1 MATHH
6 QPAPDRDSRSRA
18 YLPSIRRLVGLLAFA
33 LAALLIA
40 MAALEYRH
48 IDRHFQDI
56 ERTEDAERLGVMKQ
70 FLSFRINTYQQLVN
84 QLATTSQVFDLLAV
98 NDYAGAATWAQM
110 TRRLM
115 PEAVG
120 AALFAPDG
128 TLLGDALA
136 QRVGTQCLSDL
147 VDSLNGLPV
156 ERPPIH
162 DAIHG
167 LEHFD
172 LTAPVFDQA
181 GEIIGMVFVSFST
194 RILDEAIAELA
205 TEDEHLAIANA
216 RGELITRTR
225 AWDDVDRPAART
237 AIQGTDWTLLL
248 ITRQETL
255 GSTLPGLILIVGL
268 GSVLAMFIVLI
279 ITRMLYSNYLAEFR
293 YVQRILEGLREGNL
307 RDDLPPSRFREF
319 AHLRDDLEARAR
331 GIASKHES
339 LHALGHTDALTGLAN
354 RREFE
359 RVMNGMLDHGSE
371 RHTFWLVTLD
381 LDRFKAVNDALGHD
395 MGDRVLKALGTAL
408 RTQVR
413 EGDMAFRWGG
423 DEFALLIASGE
434 DFDLEAWLE
443 RLQTEF
449 LRLQAEDLA
458 LEPELRVTIGY
469 GGVCIKPDDR
479 RPLRQIL
486 KDADAALYARKTAG
500 RR

>member
-1 MATHH
+1 MATHR
-6 QPAPDRDSRSRA
+6 QPAPDRDSRT
-18 YLPSIRRLVGLLAFA
+18 YLPSIRRLVGLLAVA

-56 ERTEDAERLGVMKQ
+56 ERAEDADRLRFMQQ
-70 FLSFRINTYQQLVN
+70 FLAFRINTYQQLVN

-98 NDYAGAATWAQM
+98 NDHPGAATWAQM

-120 AALFAPDG
+120 AALFASDG

-156 ERPPIH
+156 ARPPIH
-162 DAIHG
+162 DAIPG

-172 LTAPVFDQA
+172 LTAPVHDLD
-181 GEIIGMVFVSFST
+181 GETIGMVFVSFST
-194 RILDEAIAELA
+194 RILDEALAELA
-205 TEDEHLAIANA
+205 TEDEHLAIANT

-237 AIQGTDWTLLL
+237 AIPGTDWNLLL

-268 GSVLAMFIVLI
+268 GSVLAMLIVLI
-279 ITRMLYSNYLAEFR
+279 ITRLLYSNYLAEFR
-293 YVQRILEGLREGNL
+293 YVQRVLEGLKEGAL
-307 RDDLPPSRFREF
+307 RDDLPPSRYREF
-319 AHLRDDLEARAR
+319 AHLRNGLAERAER
-331 GIASKHES
+331 IASKHES

-359 RVMNGMLDHGSE
+359 RVMDEMLEHGSG
-371 RHTFWLVTLD
+371 RDSFWLVALD
-381 LDRFKAVNDALGHD
+381 LDRFKAVNDTLGHD

-408 RTQVR
+408 RTQTR
-413 EGDMAFRWGG
+413 DGDMAFRWGG
-423 DEFALLIASGE
+423 DEFVLLITSGE
-434 DFDLEAWLE
+434 DFDLAAWLE
-443 RLQTEF
+443 RLQADF
-449 LRLQAEDLA
+449 LRLQTDE
-458 LEPELRVTIGY
+458 LELPPELVVTIGY
-469 GGVCIKPDDR
+469 GGTCITPDDK
-479 RPLRQIL
+479 RPLAEIL
-486 KDADAALYARKTAG
+486 KEVDAALYARKAAG